1 MNYMQPLNQLR
12 GQSQWDRELFGAC
25 AGLLLKVA
33 QNSTFCGRSLVNPS
47 FSPETC
53 LDIGA

>member
-33 QNSTFCGRSLVNPS
+33 QSSTFCGISLVNPS
-47 FSPETC
+47 FSPEKC
-53 LDIGA
+53 LNIGA